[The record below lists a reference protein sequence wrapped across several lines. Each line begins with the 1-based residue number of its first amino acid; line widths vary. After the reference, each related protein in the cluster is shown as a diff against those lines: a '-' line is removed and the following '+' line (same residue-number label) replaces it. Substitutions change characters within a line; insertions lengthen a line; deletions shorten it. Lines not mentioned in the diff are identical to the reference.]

1 MLTCGMIRHE
11 HISIL
16 YAYLVISVAVSC
28 RTPKSVATRRRAAM
42 LVDVRHDAAFF
53 TCVHVQYVNAPTLL
67 LAFTEF
73 EELHFWYAGTSSEYR
88 GHVRKYQGHQVNV
101 KSQKQKG
108 HTGMTIYTH
117 SWAICIQL
125 IGILVMHNI

>member
-1 MLTCGMIRHE
+1 MRHE
-11 HISIL
+11 HNICIL

-53 TCVHVQYVNAPTLL
+53 TCVYVQYVNASTLL

-101 KSQKQKG
+101 KVTEAKRSYR
-108 HTGMTIYTH
+108 HDYIYTFMGDLH
-117 SWAICIQL
+117 STDRHSRHA
-125 IGILVMHNI
+125 